1 MQVLV
6 AMSGGVDSS
15 VAALLMQQAGF
26 EVVGL
31 NLLLSEGA
39 EVDASLKSCC
49 QQLNIPLVVRDCAEA
64 FHQRVL
70 VASAREYASGR
81 TPNPCCDC
89 NAVLKFRELFAA
101 ADELGIEHVVTGHYV
116 NMRMNDGVAQIVPA
130 ADKKK
135 DQSYFLYRLRQEDL
149 LRCRFPLGALCKD
162 EVRRIAQEN
171 GLICAARPDSQDAC
185 FQIPGECCGDT
196 LSRLCR
202 ISGKRGR
209 FIYQGK
215 SVGKHNGVHRYTI
228 GQRQGLGVAL
238 GVPAYV
244 QKIDAAKGDIYLC
257 TDQRE
262 LLCDLFMVENVVWQ
276 CGKVPSVDTPL
287 YVRVRYR
294 SSSAVGFYSGD
305 AGFGVVDL
313 DEPQRAVTPGQ
324 AAVFYDADGVLL
336 GGGVISLLS

>member
-1 MQVLV
+1 MKVLV

-15 VAALLMQQAGF
+15 VAALLMQRAGYD
-26 EVVGL
+26 VVGL

-49 QQLNIPLVVRDCAEA
+49 QQLNIPLIVRDCAEA

-101 ADELGIEHVVTGHYV
+101 ADELGIEQVVTGHYV
-116 NMRMNDGVAQIVPA
+116 NLRKCDGHAEIIPA
-130 ADKKK
+130 ADRNK
-135 DQSYFLYRLRQEDL
+135 DQSYFLYRLRQEEL
-149 LRCRFPLGALCKD
+149 QRCCFPLGTLCKD
-162 EVRRIAQEN
+162 EVRDIAQKN
-171 GLICAARPDSQDAC
+171 GLICASRPDSQDAC

-202 ISGKRGR
+202 ICGKRGR

-215 SVGKHNGVHRYTI
+215 SVGRHNGVHRYTI

-244 QKIDAAKGDIYLC
+244 KKIDPAKGDIFLC
-257 TDQRE
+257 TDQKE
-262 LLCDLFMVENVVWQ
+262 LLCDLFYIDNVVWQ
-276 CGKVPSVDTPL
+276 SGKVPDIGTLLQVK
-287 YVRVRYR
+287 VRYR
-294 SSSAVGFYSGD
+294 SRSAGCYYAGD
-305 AGFGVVDL
+305 AGSGVVDL
-313 DEPQRAVTPGQ
+313 NEPQRAVTPGQ

-336 GGGVISLLS
+336 GGGVISLL